1 MARDNGSRGSYRHAH
16 AQQQQPSTPEKAN
29 QSFSD
34 EDVTPKA
41 MATLKDLE
49 HIDDPA
55 TCHLADQASD
65 LLNARFPALSVP
77 GSMPRRQSDFFRSF
91 GRPLPTYDWKDVA
104 IASLV
109 YGSAA
114 FGFSVIM
121 CDGVKAIGGLIE
133 GVGNYLLYEMML
145 LLGA

>member
-1 MARDNGSRGSYRHAH
+1 MARDNGSRGSYRHIH
-16 AQQQQPSTPEKAN
+16 AQQQQPSTPEKADR
-29 QSFSD
+29 SFSD

-41 MATLKDLE
+41 MATSKGLK

-55 TCHLADQASD
+55 TDHLADQASD
-65 LLNARFPALSVP
+65 QLNARFSALPVP
-77 GSMPRRQSDFFRSF
+77 GSMPRRQTDFFRSF

-114 FGFSVIM
+114 FGFFVILR
-121 CDGVKAIGGLIE
+121 DGVTAIGGLIV